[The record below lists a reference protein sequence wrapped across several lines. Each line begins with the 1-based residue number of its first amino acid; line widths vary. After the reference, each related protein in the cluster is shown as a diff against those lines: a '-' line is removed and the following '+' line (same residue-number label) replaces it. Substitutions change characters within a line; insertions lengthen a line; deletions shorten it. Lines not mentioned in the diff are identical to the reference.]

1 MFLIKPPFF
10 RRPRKRRLSRYGQ
23 TKEKEEFC
31 EEEVRRAQN
40 ATGAQGIEAGTQS
53 FRQAVDVEKGRTGL
67 DEGRQTFAEGFE
79 VQKGNHWLA
88 GRPIWPEPSREEA
101 RPVHPQAEG
110 EVASTPRRHGRF
122 HGRCCPG
129 HSSLPR

>member
-53 FRQAVDVEKGRTGL
+53 FRQAVDVEKSRTSFK
-67 DEGRQTFAEGFE
+67 EGHKTFAEACK
-79 VQKGNHWLA
+79 VKTSNH
-88 GRPIWPEPSREEA
+88 
-101 RPVHPQAEG
+101 
-110 EVASTPRRHGRF
+110 
-122 HGRCCPG
+122 
-129 HSSLPR
+129 